1 MDKIIVEDKH
11 LLASDKDSGEIRIC
25 NRPFQQGTPLPT
37 SPSQPV
43 PTSPS
48 HPMPT
53 STIDEDQP
61 PQFEIEIED
70 NLTVGSTAVSQDA
83 CVRIYTPS
91 LGALRDVMEHQPSFF
106 SGKTIMW
113 CHRTTQSE
121 IDAAW
126 FEHNEKG
133 EMVLFN
139 MRRNSRTGLW
149 ELMEQCPF
157 GNLEFEDSDDLLQ
170 HARSWPIPQH
180 HFRDYKLKF
189 GAFTGL
195 IRVFG

>member
-1 MDKIIVEDKH
+1 MDKIIIEDKH
-11 LLASDKDSGEIRIC
+11 LLESDKDPGEIRIC
-25 NRPFQQGTPLPT
+25 NRPFQQGTPLPP
-37 SPSQPV
+37 SPNQPI
-43 PTSPS
+43 
-48 HPMPT
+48 PT
-53 STIDEDQP
+53 STSTDEHPP

-70 NLTVGSTAVSQDA
+70 NLRAGSSAVSQDA

-91 LGALRDVMEHQPSFF
+91 LGALRDVMEHQPAFF

-126 FEHNEKG
+126 FEQNETG

-139 MRRNSRTGLW
+139 MRRNSRTALW

-180 HFRDYKLKF
+180 HYRDYKLKF